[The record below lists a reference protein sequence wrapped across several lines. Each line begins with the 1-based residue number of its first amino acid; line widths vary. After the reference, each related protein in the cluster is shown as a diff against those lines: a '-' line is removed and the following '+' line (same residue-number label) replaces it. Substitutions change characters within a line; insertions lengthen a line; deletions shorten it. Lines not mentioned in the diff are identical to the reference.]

1 MPQQC
6 SSPNCSNTS
15 IEVLCR
21 NCVDNLRRDLRQIP
35 DLWAELD
42 TTRLRLSKTSV
53 AQEGRSANKPLPW
66 NEHTAQVATD
76 LFGVLVAWARDI
88 HTAGDTDPRD
98 PLHMAI
104 MHPAHTAQWLSRNF
118 NALLRLED
126 IGDFVDA
133 LTNALVRARRA
144 IDLPALRTRFKVG
157 PCPEVLEDG
166 NCSGEVWAYI
176 PGSDDKPAWMK
187 CNTCTSEWDTTQWL
201 RAGERMLRIMD
212 EQRKQVELGQT
223 ENETRRCG

>member
-1 MPQQC
+1 MTAQCTSPQC
-6 SSPNCSNTS
+6 SNETADP
-15 IEVLCR
+15 LCR
-21 NCVDNLRRDLRQIP
+21 NCVDNLRRDLRGIP
-35 DLWAELD
+35 TLWQELD

-76 LFGVLVAWARDI
+76 LYGVLIAWAKDI
-88 HTAGDTDPRD
+88 HNAGDTDPRD
-98 PLHMAI
+98 PLAMSI
-104 MHPAHTAQWLSRNF
+104 QHPAHMSAWLSRNF

-133 LTNALVRARRA
+133 LTNAIIRARRA

-157 PCPEVLEDG
+157 PCPEEVEGED
-166 NCSGEVWAYI
+166 CDGEVWAYI
-176 PGSDDKPAWMK
+176 PSSTDKPAWMK

-201 RAGERMLRIMD
+201 RAGERMLRIIN
-212 EQRKQVELGQT
+212 EQRKQVELEQT
-223 ENETRRCG
+223 ENETRRC